1 MKTIE
6 ERIKEV
12 RAYLKERGYVTFL
25 RERFMGQY
33 RLDIMR
39 HEDDFWKSEEYKHC
53 QELLGDNYYEG
64 SYGSDI
70 YSLYIKV
77 KL

>member
-6 ERIKEV
+6 ERINEV
-12 RAYLKERGYVTFL
+12 RAYLKENGYDTFL